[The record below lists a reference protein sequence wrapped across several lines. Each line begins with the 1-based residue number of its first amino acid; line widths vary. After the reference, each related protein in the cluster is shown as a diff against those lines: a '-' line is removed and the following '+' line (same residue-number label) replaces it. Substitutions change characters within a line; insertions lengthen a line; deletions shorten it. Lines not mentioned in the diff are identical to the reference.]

1 MISPATVSTCTT
13 ILCLGVGFLIDIT
26 DLLSAILVLIGIAVG
41 VTALLIN
48 IRSLKKK

>member
-1 MISPATVSTCTT
+1 MSLPTTVSACTS
-13 ILCLGVGFLIDIT
+13 IVCLGVGFLIDIT